1 MHIIH
6 PINDFL
12 FELFPKAKE
21 AGNNIDVLKQEIETF
36 YTVGPFKPAI
46 TIVHGIIDITIE
58 GDLIEQ
64 HNSRYNKVLALCD
77 ARQYTEAKEQISQLI
92 KEAPHI
98 SEYHRVL
105 GQILSEQGDQ
115 DDAINSLIDALR
127 WDPKNGWALIM
138 TGNIM
143 ARYQHDL
150 DAAMKYY
157 ECALQHK
164 PDDYVSMTLIA
175 INLIQNGNPDAARQ
189 YLDRAFAVNPAYP
202 NMYYAFALLAEAE
215 HHSKEAFEMSVVAL
229 FKNPKKDLL
238 YQQSLK
244 MAMKAGSEIIDEEVG
259 GDIVNAY
266 ASTLEEECGKKIVIE
281 ADAGLKTAAKIEFAE
296 NHDRTYHLVKYNPD
310 YPAVHHLIMHEL
322 AHLHFAAQA
331 RQAGKNKLFV
341 SYDDNKK
348 RFLASLDKDAR
359 KLSKKGY
366 DDAVIKEYYTLLFK
380 GLNGQIFNTPIDL
393 YIEDYLFQNYPD
405 LMPYQFL
412 SLLGLIQEGIHAT
425 TDEQILTI
433 APPAILSKSKTFN
446 LVNALHFQ
454 KRYGVN
460 LIEEHQ
466 PTTSER
472 EQAETFYREYEECRT
487 RHTPGDEYELLQRW
501 AKQLYLQNYF
511 ALIEEPDYREQSDLI
526 ERLCAEAQVDLPGKS
541 DAVHP
546 ADKKMQLF
554 TEAHQGKDINMA
566 VTRFMVEALHYFKNL
581 TDSEIN
587 AIAIQIGLMCGEGIN
602 PDADGYTI
610 PLIAGKTFTGY
621 QVLAYYYVSW
631 AKAFPEYLLQLQL
644 PFDKEYEFALEMVGM
659 GGG

>member
-77 ARQYTEAKEQISQLI
+77 VRQYTEAKEQISQLI

-105 GQILSEQGDQ
+105 GQILSEQGEQ

-127 WDPKNGWALIM
+127 WDPKNGWALII

-150 DAAMKYY
+150 ETAMKYY

-202 NMYYAFALLAEAE
+202 NIYYAFALLAEAE
-215 HHSKEAFEMSVVAL
+215 HHSREAFEMSIVAL

-244 MAMKAGSEIIDEEVG
+244 SAMKAASEIIDEEVG
-259 GDIVNAY
+259 GDLVNAY

-281 ADAGLKTAAKIEFAE
+281 ADTGLKSAAKIEFAE
-296 NHDRTYHLVKYNPD
+296 NHDRIYHLVKYNPD

-341 SYDDNKK
+341 SNDENKK
-348 RFLASLDKDAR
+348 RFLGSHEKDAR
-359 KLSKKGY
+359 MLSKKGY
-366 DDAVIKEYYTLLFK
+366 DDALIEHYYALFQV
-380 GLNGQIFNTPIDL
+380 LNAQIFNTPIDL
-393 YIEDYLFQNYPD
+393 YIEDYLFQNYPA

-412 SLLGLIQEGIHAT
+412 SLLGLIQEGIYAT

-433 APPAILSKSKTFN
+433 APPEILSKSKIFN
-446 LVNALHFQ
+446 LVKALHFQ
-454 KRYGVN
+454 KRYGVD
-460 LIEEHQ
+460 LIEEHK
-466 PTTSER
+466 PTTAEK
-472 EQAETFYREYEECRT
+472 EQAVTFYREYEECRT

-501 AKQLYLQNYF
+501 AKQLYLQNFF

-526 ERLCAEAQVDLPGKS
+526 ERLCAEVQVDLPGKG
-541 DAVHP
+541 DASHP
-546 ADKKMQLF
+546 AEQKRQLC

-581 TDSEIN
+581 TASEIT
-587 AIAIQIGLMCGEGIN
+587 AIAIQIGIMCGEGIN
-602 PDADGYTI
+602 PDANGYTI
-610 PLIAGKTFTGY
+610 QLIATKTFTGN

-631 AKAFPEYLLQLQL
+631 AKAFPEYLQQLQL